1 MFTKKNTPSSA
12 AKAASGVMGR
22 VTAKHVKK
30 GSMKS
35 GKGHFAAAAQ
45 RIAKLRSKT
54 LQHGVPRHGPMGA
67 SNIGGSGFTKK
78 PNFGQNQLAT
88 EGQTALNPKQQG
100 ASFKKSQGK
109 NS

>member
-22 VTAKHVKK
+22 MTVKNVKK

-78 PNFGQNQLAT
+78 PSFGVAQAS

>member
-12 AKAASGVMGR
+12 AKAASGVMGKK
-22 VTAKHVKK
+22 TAKHVSK
-30 GSMKS
+30 GQMKS

-45 RIAKLRSKT
+45 RVARLRSKT
-54 LQHGVPRHGPMGA
+54 LQHGVPRHMPVGA
-67 SNIGGSGFTKK
+67 SHIGGSGMST
-78 PNFGQNQLAT
+78 PPAFGGVNAT

-100 ASFKKSQGK
+100 HSFKHSQGK